1 MKLHKVSVTTAV
13 ICILLATTTL
23 SLAAFGWI
31 SYSRERERLLLEL
44 RDDLEHI
51 TTQLSS
57 TLALPLWT
65 YQNEQVGTLLES
77 VMVNTRVFGVMVVVE
92 EPPTLVA
99 ARVRDADWN
108 IVHSDSPIPSEGM
121 FSSRGEIRYADQTI
135 GLVTVLL
142 SPRFMDEILS
152 RTRTRTVVAIFALN
166 ASLALII
173 FLALRKVIIQPLQ
186 SVQAFARRVRTG
198 STDPSG
204 ISGENLLSELD
215 SLGRS
220 IEEMVRQIRQSE
232 ERYALAQRAANIGSW
247 DWDVDAGTLH
257 CSERFESLLGYE
269 AGEFPGTYEAMLQ
282 RVHAE
287 DRPRL
292 MLELHTAVKTGR
304 DFNIE
309 YRIELPNVGFR
320 WLAGVGDVVSNGE
333 EEGARVLGIV
343 MDITQRKQAE
353 EEVDTLNRNLQYL
366 VNQRTRD
373 LLAKAK
379 QLEEAN
385 ERLRVL
391 DEMKSSF
398 ISSVSHELRT
408 PLTSM
413 LGFAKLISKDFV
425 STFRRFLDDSPDLR
439 KKGERI
445 QANLEIIEHE
455 GRRLTRLINDVLDL
469 NKIEAGRMD
478 WRDQVV
484 QPAVII
490 GAAADAVRGD
500 FAAKPSV
507 TLSLDLPN
515 ELPTVWIDP
524 DKLQQVLMNLLHN
537 AVKFT
542 AEGEVTV
549 MAGITDGMLRIT
561 VRDTGVGVPEAYR
574 EIIFDKFKQVHDDTL
589 QKKPA
594 GTGLGLTICKQI
606 VEHYDGRIWT
616 QPAPGRGSDFIFS
629 LPSHHAGLEPSD
641 AVDEEQAEHRPLVLI
656 VDDDHAVRE
665 LLSQILLQEGYG
677 VITATDGRN
686 ALDKARRY
694 RPELIT
700 MDMVMPGMDGRAAIS
715 ALRRDPGL
723 APIPILVITVLS
735 GSDYVGEDATLRK
748 PVEQATLVEAV
759 GSLLR
764 KSPGRHEVLVLRR
777 NGPEKLDAF
786 LALDVGQTQF
796 CAEPEL
802 WARLEAGFRGT
813 VVIPA
818 WAEGLVDIQCL
829 SGRPGVQV
837 LILPPPGTT
846 PEA

>member
-23 SLAAFGWI
+23 SLATFGWVN
-31 SYSRERERLLLEL
+31 YSRERTRLLREL
-44 RDDLEHI
+44 HDDLERI
-51 TTQLSS
+51 SAQLES
-57 TLALPLWT
+57 TLSLPLWSF
-65 YQNEQVGTLLES
+65 QHDQVGTLLES
-77 VMVNTRVFGVMVVVE
+77 IMANNRVFGVMVE
-92 EPPTLVA
+92 EGDPPTLVA
-99 ARVRDADWN
+99 ARMRDAAWK
-108 IVHSDSPIPSEGM
+108 VVASDASIPSNDTL
-121 FSSRGEIRYADQTI
+121 SVSRDILYDDQAI
-135 GLVTVLL
+135 GTLTVRLT
-142 SPRFMDEILS
+142 PRFMNEALS
-152 RTRTRTVVAIFALN
+152 RTRTSTVISILVLN

-186 SVQAFARRVRTG
+186 SVQAYARRVSSG
-198 STDPSG
+198 STGPAG
-204 ISGENLLSELD
+204 ICGERLLNELD

-220 IEEMVRQIRQSE
+220 IEEMVRQVRQSE

-247 DWDVDAGTLH
+247 DWDVESGTIH
-257 CSERFESLLGYE
+257 WSERFEPLVGYE
-269 AGEFPGTYEAMLQ
+269 VGGFPGTYEAFLQ
-282 RVHAE
+282 RVHPE

-292 MLELHTAVKTGR
+292 MLELRTAVKTGK

-309 YRIELPNVGFR
+309 YRIELLDGGIR

-353 EEVDTLNRNLQYL
+353 EELDDLNRNLQHL
-366 VNQRTRD
+366 VNERTKALR
-373 LLAKAK
+373 AKAEE
-379 QLEEAN
+379 LEEAN
-385 ERLRVL
+385 KRLRVL

-413 LGFAKLISKDFV
+413 LGFAKLISKDFLT
-425 STFRRFLDDSPDLR
+425 TFRSFLDDRPELQ

-478 WRDQVV
+478 WHDRAV
-484 QPAVII
+484 QPADVI
-490 GAAADAVRGD
+490 AAAVEAVRGE
-500 FAAKPSV
+500 FSAKPEV
-507 TLSLDLPN
+507 ALRLDLP
-515 ELPTVWIDP
+515 EALPTVHVDP
-524 DKLQQVLMNLLHN
+524 DKLQQVLLNLLSN
-537 AVKFT
+537 AAKFT
-542 AEGEVTV
+542 NKGQVTV
-549 MAGITDGMLRIT
+549 NAGVTDGGLRVT
-561 VRDTGVGVPEAYR
+561 VRDTGVGVPEDYR

-589 QKKPA
+589 QHKPA

-606 VEHYDGRIWT
+606 IEHYGGNIWV
-616 QPAPGRGSDFIFS
+616 QPAPGQGSEFIFT
-629 LPSHHAGLEPSD
+629 LPFPFAAEQPSD
-641 AVDEEQAEHRPLVLI
+641 DFDAEQAAIRPLILV
-656 VDDDHAVRE
+656 VDDDNAVRV
-665 LLSQILLQEGYG
+665 LLSQILRQEGYG
-677 VITATDGRN
+677 AITAVDGRD

-715 ALRRDPGL
+715 ALRRDADL
-723 APIPILVITVLS
+723 AAIPILVITVLS
-735 GSDYVGEDATLRK
+735 GCDLAGEDATLRK
-748 PVEQATLVEAV
+748 PVEQSSLVDAV

-777 NGPEKLDAF
+777 NGPEELSAF

-802 WARLEAGFRGT
+802 WARIEAGFRGT
-813 VVIPA
+813 VVIPS
-818 WAEGLVDIQCL
+818 WAESLVDIQRLC
-829 SGRPGVQV
+829 GRPGVQV
-837 LILPPPGTT
+837 LILPPP
-846 PEA
+846 